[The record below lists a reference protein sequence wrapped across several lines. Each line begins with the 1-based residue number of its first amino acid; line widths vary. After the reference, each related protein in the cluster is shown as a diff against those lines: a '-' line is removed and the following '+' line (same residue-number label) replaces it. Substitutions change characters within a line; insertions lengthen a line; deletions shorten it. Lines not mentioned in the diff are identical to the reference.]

1 MSVKAIVAKVTASG
15 EQVNFEVTGARVDDV
30 GDKLVGVLRLAD
42 ARLWEMNQRILKGNA
57 ALKELAKESPK
68 GYMLF
73 QQAMAAIFGQE
84 VPEHA
89 VATAEQE
96 RAGGEAIQQEVAEQV
111 TV

>member
-15 EQVNFEVTGARVDDV
+15 EQVNFEVTDSTPE
-30 GDKLVGVLRLAD
+30 KLAVKLAGVLQLAD
-42 ARLWEMNQRILKGNA
+42 NRLWEMNQRVLKGSN

-84 VPEHA
+84 QPEHQ
-89 VATAEQE
+89 VATQEQE
-96 RAGGEAIQQEVAEQV
+96 RAGGEAIQDAALAAV
-111 TV
+111 